1 MEARRERK
9 VVTVLFADLVGFTA
23 QAEQLDPEDVEAVL
37 RPYHE
42 KLRQELERHG
52 GTVEKFIGDAVM
64 ALFGAP
70 TAHEDDPERAVRAAL
85 AIRDWARD
93 EQKVQVRIA
102 VNTGEALINLGA
114 RPEAGE
120 GMAAGDVVNT
130 TARLQAAAPVNGV
143 IVGPTT
149 YRATSSVI
157 EFRELESVEA
167 KGKAEPLAVWE
178 ALDPRARVGT
188 ETVSTE
194 TPLVGRRREVDQLVD
209 ALDRTRAEASPQLVT
224 IVGVPGIGK
233 SRLVAELKAHVES
246 IPDIVLWRQGR
257 SLPYGEGVTF
267 WALAQMVKAEA
278 GILETDTDP
287 EARGKLDAAV
297 ERVVPDA
304 RDAGWISRHLGDL
317 VGLSG
322 DDSTAPREEAFTA
335 WRRLFEGM
343 AEQHPLVLVFDDL
356 QWADEGLLDFV
367 DHLVDWASGV
377 PILVLA
383 TARPELLEQRAG
395 WGGGKPNATTL
406 SLSPLSD
413 EDTAR
418 LISSLL
424 ARPVIAADEQAELL
438 TRSGGNPLY
447 AEQYVRMVSERGAQ
461 SELPVPESIQG
472 IVAARLDALP
482 PEEKSLLQD
491 AAVIGQEFWGGALA
505 AVSGAGDPVEERLH
519 LLERKQF
526 VRRERRSSV
535 ADETQYVF
543 LHILVRDVA
552 YGQIPRVERIL
563 RHRRAAEWIE
573 SLGRPEDHAE
583 MLAHHYSRALEL
595 ARAAAEDVT
604 ALTPRAR
611 AVLGE
616 AGDRA
621 QSLGA
626 HLAAARFY
634 REALELWPEDALA
647 ERADLLFRLGLAHFA
662 AGDEEQIVSLEQAH
676 RALLEAGDR
685 SRAAEVDSLLAEAA
699 WMSGD
704 RDRCFEHLELAA
716 GLVRDEPPTAAKARV
731 LSQLARFQ
739 MLAGR
744 LDYEL
749 GAEALELA
757 ESLHLDELRAT
768 NLVTVGTAR
777 AARANV
783 GDRAGKDDIQR
794 GLDLALDRNLLG
806 IAYRAYNNLANVV
819 DHRDGRLREAF
830 ELLLE
835 SNRLA
840 KELGNEV
847 WLRFTEGNIVLV
859 LRELGEWDEFMRRAD
874 DFLARSESVGPHY
887 LDGPVLG
894 SRALVRLAR
903 DDTASAVE
911 DTLDALS
918 RARRAG
924 DESLILP
931 ALGTC
936 ATVLAEA
943 GRRQEAITF
952 ADELLAVDAI
962 WGVVGADAFV
972 WAMEPLGLLE
982 RARSRLEAALG
993 GPWTDAALA
1002 VFDGDYPR
1010 AAEIFDEIGAAP
1022 HAATARLKAARV
1034 LVDAGRRPEGD
1045 AYLQAALS
1053 FWRSVGAT
1061 RYVREGEEL
1070 LAASA

>member
-1 MEARRERK
+1 MESRRERK

-42 KLRQELERHG
+42 KLRRELERHG
-52 GTVEKFIGDAVM
+52 GTVEKFIVDAVM

-85 AIRDWARD
+85 AIRDWAREED
-93 EQKVQVRIA
+93 NVQVRIA

-209 ALDRTRAEASPQLVT
+209 ALERTRAEASPQLVT

-233 SRLVAELKAHVES
+233 SRLVAELQAHVES

-257 SLPYGEGVTF
+257 SLPYGDGVTF

-278 GILETDTDP
+278 GILETDTDA
-287 EARGKLDAAV
+287 EARSKLDAAV
-297 ERVVPDA
+297 GRVVPDA
-304 RDAGWISRHLGDL
+304 RDAGWVSRHLGDL

-322 DDSTAPREEAFTA
+322 DDSTAREEAFTA

-367 DHLVDWASGV
+367 DHLVDWAVGV

-424 ARPVIAADEQAELL
+424 ARPLIAADEQAELL
-438 TRSGGNPLY
+438 ARSGGNPLY

-461 SELPVPESIQG
+461 SDLPVPESIQG

-482 PEEKSLLQD
+482 PAEKSLLQD
-491 AAVIGQEFWGGALA
+491 AAVIGQGFWGGALGV
-505 AVSGAGDPVEERLH
+505 VSGDGRPVEQLLH

-526 VRRERRSSV
+526 VKRERRSSV
-535 ADETQYVF
+535 ADETQYAF

-583 MLAHHYSRALEL
+583 MLAYHYSSALEL
-595 ARAAAEDVT
+595 ARAAGEDV
-604 ALTPRAR
+604 AELTPRAR

-621 QSLGA
+621 RTLGA
-626 HLAAARFY
+626 HVAAARFY
-634 REALELWPEDALA
+634 REALELWPEDAQA
-647 ERADLLFRLGLAHFA
+647 ERVDLLFRLGLAHFA
-662 AGDEEQIVSLEQAH
+662 AGDEERIVSLADAH
-676 RALLEAGDR
+676 QALLDVGDR

-699 WMSGD
+699 WVSGD
-704 RDRCFEHLELAA
+704 RDRCFEHLGLAE
-716 GLVRDEPPTAAKARV
+716 GLVRDEPPSAAKARV
-731 LSQLARFQ
+731 LSQLVRFQ

-744 LDYEL
+744 LDTDL
-749 GAEALELA
+749 AAEALQLA
-757 ESLHLDELRAT
+757 ESLDLDELRAT

-777 AARANV
+777 AYH
-783 GDRAGKDDIQR
+783 GDRAGKEDIQR
-794 GLDLALDRNLLG
+794 GLDLALERNLTA
-806 IAYRAYNNLANVV
+806 IAYRAYNNLSAVA
-819 DHRDGRLREAF
+819 DSRGGRLRESL
-830 ELLLE
+830 ELQLE
-835 SNRLA
+835 SDRLA
-840 KELGNEV
+840 REFGNEI
-847 WLRFTEGNIVLV
+847 WLRFSLGNIAQVM
-859 LRELGEWDEFMRRAD
+859 RELGEWDEAVRGAEE
-874 DFLARSESVGPHY
+874 FLTLSESFGSHY
-887 LDGPVLG
+887 LDGVVLCA
-894 SRALVRLAR
+894 RALVRLAR

-911 DTLDALS
+911 DALEGLS

-924 DESLILP
+924 DKTLVMST
-931 ALGTC
+931 LGIS
-936 ATVLAEA
+936 AWVLEQVGRLHEA
-943 GRRQEAITF
+943 CRF
-952 ADELLAVDAI
+952 ADELLAADGNWADEAI
-962 WGVVGADAFV
+962 EPFM
-972 WAMEPLGLLE
+972 WAVEPLGLLD
-982 RARSRLEAALG
+982 RARPALEAAYG
-993 GPWTDAALA
+993 GPWKDVALA

-1010 AAEIFDEIGAAP
+1010 AAEIFDEIGAVP
-1022 HAATARLKAARV
+1022 HAATARMKAARV
-1034 LVDAGRRPEGD
+1034 LIEAGRRAEGD
-1045 AYLQAALS
+1045 AYLQAALA